1 VKPGAVVTGFTA
13 LMLLTGCS
21 ISGNGSDEGT
31 TTGRDPSHLFPFGTL
46 DGAASKRWLAAAAA
60 KRPERRPVK
69 KVYGVFRRPQKR
81 HESAIAH
88 PCSMAVGA
96 DNGEPISG
104 LRRILL
110 RDVGPRRQELMAQ
123 PTASD
128 ELNLGLTPDG
138 GADCRITPLTTDGL
152 ILGATL
158 EGDDAL
164 VYGMVGDG
172 VVSVDLVVDGA
183 LHHAR
188 LGENAFAA
196 VIPGAIDKALERMIL
211 RRADGSVTKFPPG

>member
-13 LMLLTGCS
+13 LLLLTGCS
-21 ISGNGSDEGT
+21 ISGDGSDAGT
-31 TTGRDPSHLFPFGTL
+31 TTGRDPSNLFPFG
-46 DGAASKRWLAAAAA
+46 AADTAAA
-60 KRPERRPVK
+60 KRWLGAATAKPSARRPVK
-69 KVYGVFRRPQKR
+69 KVYGVFRRPQTS
-81 HESAIAH
+81 HESKLAH
-88 PCSMAVGA
+88 PCSMAIGG
-96 DNGEPISG
+96 DNGKPSSG
-104 LRRILL
+104 LRRLLL
-110 RDVGPRRQELMAQ
+110 RDVGPRRQELIAQ
-123 PTASD
+123 PTAND

-138 GADCRITPLTTDGL
+138 GASCRITPLTTDGL